1 MKKFIVFGRFVDD
14 EKDNITFTIVHDDSV
29 LDMKKSC
36 RERFYLSEILHR
48 IRLQSFS

>member
-14 EKDNITFTIVHDDSV
+14 EKDNITFTIVHDSV

-36 RERFYLSEILHR
+36 RERFYLSETLHR